1 MSVCKGTDVFVW
13 ILEAVV
19 AGRGPFHFL
28 VIFFLVFF
36 SSEILSSVQAS
47 VQRKAIHY

>member
-28 VIFFLVFF
+28 VIFFLVF

-47 VQRKAIHY
+47 VQRKTIHY